1 MNTDLENNEIK
12 MPDVSRLI
20 ISGAPHYHSPDEIRG
35 IMFMVI
41 LALLPACLAGI
52 WHFGIR
58 ALWIMLLTV
67 ASAVSWEVLANKVM
81 KQRLSVGDGTAI
93 LTGLLLAMNLP
104 PTVPEWVCVLGA
116 FIAIVLGKMVYGG
129 MGYNPFNPALVGR
142 VALLLGLPSIMTRFV
157 PPMHSMWDWCSAAN
171 TVTQATPLVLTH
183 ATPHTR
189 AEIVVD
195 YMDLFIGHCS
205 GCIGETCFI
214 ALLVGGIF
222 LICLNLIRWQVP
234 VCYIGTVFIIT
245 AIAHRVSPSDYA
257 TPLSHVL
264 SGGLALGAFFMAT
277 DMVTTPLSRA
287 GSVVFAVGCG
297 IITSVIRL
305 WGSYPEGVSFS
316 ILIMNALT
324 PLIDKATAGHPF
336 GTVRTAAQ
344 EVGK

>member
-1 MNTDLENNEIK
+1 MNTDTENNEIK

-52 WHFGIR
+52 WHFGVR

-67 ASAVSWEVLANKVM
+67 ASAVAWEVLANKVM
-81 KQRLSVGDGTAI
+81 KQKLSIYDGTAI

-157 PPMHSMWDWCSAAN
+157 PPMHSVWNWCSAAN

-195 YMDLFIGHCS
+195 YMDLLIGHCS

-214 ALLVGGIF
+214 ALLAGGLF

-245 AIAHRVSPSDYA
+245 AIAHHASPSAYA
-257 TPLSHVL
+257 TPVSHVL

-277 DMVTTPLSRA
+277 DMVTIPMTIKGQLI
-287 GSVVFAVGCG
+287 FAVGAG
-297 IITSVIRL
+297 ALTVLIRL
-305 WGSYPEGVSFS
+305 VGGYPEGVCYS
-316 ILIMNALT
+316 LLLMNAVT
-324 PLIDKATAGHPF
+324 PLIDRFCKPRIFGAG
-336 GTVRTAAQ
+336 GA
-344 EVGK
+344 KS